1 MAEETL
7 YVEIV
12 GNAGREAQG
21 KGRKPTPDDED
32 KGLVKKLSGGVKAG
46 LKTAGISFGMSAI
59 LKQSQLFTSY
69 VGTIFQIVGALI
81 DVTLAPLMPIFIP
94 VLKFLAKMMPGAA
107 KVGQSVANVI
117 LMIIEWFKSSP
128 IMKGIGEWW
137 EAHTPEWMHM
147 SADKLA
153 QIAGGIFAA
162 LFLLKFSG
170 MFRLLK
176 LFWRIFV
183 KAGDD
188 IKIGGRFLKWMR
200 GKLANMIKAPF
211 RWIGGKISGLAAKG
225 WPLIK
230 GWLAEIGIKVFNA
243 GKTVI
248 SALGRGVTKALNAIR
263 LNPTKILKGVGDF
276 FKAARSRVV
285 KFFAKPVSLLGKVTA
300 FIVKGFNFAKSAAS
314 KVLGFAKGLIDNV
327 IKTLKG
333 GPMAILKGLV
343 NVLKSVLSAPFKA
356 LASVAGKFGLKGV
369 VEGLTN
375 VFKKG
380 AGSMIGKIGG
390 KAGLKAAGMSIP
402 GFGAAVGLGFGIMET
417 VRMTKEH
424 GAKGLGAGLAYTAAA
439 TAGGAMGGPVG
450 LAVAIGSEVA
460 LNQFENRV
468 LKVEVAGPDENAK
481 VSMKTQQGKDQ
492 MMEVTNMAS
501 DFQPGFAGT

>member
-12 GNAGREAQG
+12 GSAGKAAG
-21 KGRKPTPDDED
+21 AGRKPQKDDD
-32 KGLVKKLSGGVKAG
+32 PPPSFFKKLGGGVQSG

-69 VGTIFQIVGALI
+69 VGTIFQILGALI

-94 VLKFLAKMMPGAA
+94 VLKFLTKMLPGAR
-107 KVGQSVANVI
+107 KVGEAVANVI
-117 LMIIEWFKSSP
+117 IKVIEWFKSSP

-147 SADKLA
+147 NADKIA

-162 LFLLKFSG
+162 LFLMKFSG

-176 LFWRIFV
+176 LFWRLFV

-200 GKLANMIKAPF
+200 GKLANLIKSPF
-211 RWIGGKISGLAAKG
+211 RWIGGKISGLAAKS

-230 GWLAEIGIKVFNA
+230 GWLAEIGIKIFNA
-243 GKTVI
+243 GGTIINSLK
-248 SALGRGVTKALNAIR
+248 SQASKLLNALHI
-263 LNPTKILKGVGDF
+263 NPGQILKGVGTF
-276 FKAARSRVV
+276 FKSAWGNVV
-285 KFFAKPVSLLGKVTA
+285 KFFARPISFLKSVGG
-300 FIVKGFNFAKSAAS
+300 FIVKGFNFVKSGAS

-356 LASVAGKFGLKGV
+356 LAKVAGKFGLKGV
-369 VEGLTN
+369 VDGLTN

-424 GAKGLGAGLAYTAAA
+424 GMKGMGAGLAYTAAA

-481 VSMKTQQGKDQ
+481 VSMKTQQGKEQ
-492 MMEVTNMAS
+492 MMEVTNTAS
-501 DFQPGFAGT
+501 DFQPGYP

>member
-12 GNAGREAQG
+12 GSAGAAAGGG
-21 KGRKPTPDDED
+21 KPKPEPDPPPSFF
-32 KGLVKKLSGGVKAG
+32 KKLGGGVQSG

-94 VLKFLAKMMPGAA
+94 VLKFLTKMLPGAR
-107 KVGQSVANVI
+107 KVGEAVAGAIITV
-117 LMIIEWFKSSP
+117 IEWFKSSP
-128 IMKGIGEWW
+128 VMKGIQEWW
-137 EAHTPEWMHM
+137 DTHTPEWMHM
-147 SADKLA
+147 STDKIA
-153 QIAGGIFAA
+153 AIAGGIFAV
-162 LFLLKFSG
+162 LFLGKFVG
-170 MFRLLK
+170 LFKLLR

-183 KAGDD
+183 RSDGQL
-188 IKIGGRFLKWMR
+188 KILGSLFSTLK
-200 GKLANMIKAPF
+200 
-211 RWIGGKISGLAAKG
+211 GKIFKFFDQTLPTKLFDLVGGVANKVNKFS
-225 WPLIK
+225 PLIK
-230 GWLAEIGIKVFNA
+230 GWLDEIGIKIFNV
-243 GKTVI
+243 GKTI
-248 SALGRGVTKALNAIR
+248 SSTLGRWATKALNALHI
-263 LNPTKILKGVGDF
+263 NPGQILKGVGNF
-276 FKAARSRVV
+276 FKSAWGNVIKFLSRPISFLTKIGGFV
-285 KFFAKPVSLLGKVTA
+285 
-300 FIVKGFNFAKSAAS
+300 VKGFNFVKG
-314 KVLGFAKGLIDNV
+314 LFGFAKGLVDNV

-356 LASVAGKFGLKGV
+356 LAKVAGKFGLKGV
-369 VEGLTN
+369 VDGLTN

-424 GAKGLGAGLAYTAAA
+424 GMKGMGAGLAYTAAA

-481 VSMKTQQGKDQ
+481 VSMKTQQGKEQ
-492 MMEVTNMAS
+492 MMEVTNTAS
-501 DFQPGFAGT
+501 DFQPGYS